1 MTGARRSFDDLVGD
15 VPPGAERER
24 LRRAHELLLAAG
36 PPPELS
42 PLLERAPEPPSA
54 RVVSLV
60 RRRRF
65 TALAAAAVVAVV
77 LFGAGYTIGQLD
89 TSERSVQ
96 TLTLTGSGGARG
108 SLVVYDSDVA
118 GNWPMKLEVSG
129 LEALPRGATYALWL
143 TRDGK
148 LADQCGTFVAGPT
161 PTEVALNA
169 PYRLKDYDGWVVV
182 RAGSTQPF
190 VLRTAAV

>member
-1 MTGARRSFDDLVGD
+1 MLQSMRSGRIQLLVYLAGQSNT
-15 VPPGAERER
+15 AM
-24 LRRAHELLLAAG
+24 LLADRV
-36 PPPELS
+36 LS
-42 PLLERAPEPPSA
+42 TAEPATERF
-54 RVVSLV
+54 SLG
-60 RRRRF
+60 
-65 TALAAAAVVAVV
+65 T
-77 LFGAGYTIGQLD
+77 
-89 TSERSVQ
+89 
-96 TLTLTGSGGARG
+96 
-108 SLVVYDSDVA
+108 
-118 GNWPMKLEVSG
+118 